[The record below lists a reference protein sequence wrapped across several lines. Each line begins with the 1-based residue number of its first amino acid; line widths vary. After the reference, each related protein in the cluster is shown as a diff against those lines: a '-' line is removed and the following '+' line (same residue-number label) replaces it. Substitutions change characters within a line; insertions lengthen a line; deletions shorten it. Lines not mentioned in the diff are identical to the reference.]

1 VSAATVRAA
10 ISSFLAS
17 PAIPGVTKQYRAMPW
32 YIDGA
37 NWNLADNL
45 GSGAVIALHLA
56 NDDETRES
64 GGQVIGL
71 KDTDY
76 VAFLVVL
83 YQYLIPSGTQAT
95 AYQGDEYIDP
105 LDAVI
110 EAIKDRLHS
119 DPSLGNP
126 AVIKTSGQEP
136 RDLHVERS
144 LPRREPGK
152 LLAWNTIRF
161 SVTEVIQA

>member
-1 VSAATVRAA
+1 MSAATVRSA
-10 ISSFLAS
+10 ISTFLAS
-17 PAIPGVTKQYRAMPW
+17 PPIPGVTKQFRAVPW

-45 GSGAVIALHLA
+45 GNGAVICLHLA
-56 NDDETRES
+56 DDDETRES

-71 KDTDY
+71 KDTNY

-83 YQYLIPSGTQAT
+83 YQYLIPSGTQVPQ
-95 AYQGDEYIDP
+95 YQGDEYIDP
-105 LDAVI
+105 LDAAI
-110 EAIKDRLHS
+110 EAIKERLHS
-119 DPSLGNP
+119 DPSMGNP

-144 LPRREPGK
+144 LPIRRPGK